1 MTTPTTTDH
10 AATDQR
16 VLVRSAAY
24 EALALA
30 FAYPDAAAEAGLRD
44 LLADLVEHETT
55 AALGLLASLEAL
67 GAALD
72 AAQPPARAAEHTR
85 LFDNET
91 LCTPF
96 ETDYQADP
104 FAKASQLADI
114 AGFYQAWGVD
124 VSRARPTTPDF
135 IGSEFEFMS
144 LIARK
149 QAYAAARG
157 WDEQEALARRA
168 QRVFLQD
175 HLGRWIPAFTTA
187 VAERAGTGS
196 GGRYFVAAAAA
207 CARLVAYDVAVL
219 GVRPVPLR
227 HRMVGGEQ
235 PLDCPFAAPAE
246 EPELI
251 PLDEIEVAL
260 PRGDAP
266 PAAP

>member
-16 VLVRSAAY
+16 GLVRSAAY

-30 FAYPDAAAEAGLRD
+30 FAYPHADAEQGLRD
-44 LLADLVEHETT
+44 LLADLAEHETT
-55 AALGLLASLEAL
+55 AALDLLASLDAL
-67 GAALD
+67 SAAL
-72 AAQPPARAAEHTR
+72 AATDSLARAAEHTR
-85 LFDNET
+85 LFDTET

-124 VSRARPTTPDF
+124 VARARPTTPDF
-135 IGSEFEFMS
+135 IGSELEFMS

-157 WDEQEALARRA
+157 WEAQEALARRA

-175 HLGRWIPAFTTA
+175 HLGRWIPAFTAA
-187 VAERAGTGS
+187 VAERAEGS
-196 GGRYFVAAAAA
+196 PAGHYFAAAAA
-207 CARLVAYDVAVL
+207 AVARLVTVDVVL
-219 GVRPVPLR
+219 FGVRPVLLR

-235 PLDCPFAAPAE
+235 PLDCPFAAPTE